1 MSVPL
6 DLDQLQSF
14 CAIAD
19 CGSFTEAARRVNK
32 TQSAVSMQIKR
43 LEERLGHPL
52 LTRDGR
58 SVSLT
63 QHGEVL
69 YARARKMLRTNA
81 EIMDHFSEGD
91 LAGSIRFGVPDDYA
105 VRLLPVILSSFQRT
119 HPKIAVDVA
128 CMASEQL
135 LEGMKAGKYDLVVF
149 TQGTDQNFGEL
160 FRTEKMFWV
169 ASHGGRAL
177 ASEPMPLASGSQT
190 CIWRTEAV
198 EALNRVGKD
207 YRIAYTSSNATAIS
221 SAVLSD
227 LAVGFLPESALQPGM
242 RVLGEEQGMPRLSD
256 AQIALMRG
264 SHAYG
269 GIYDVLAN
277 HIVQSMG
284 NLDTRV
290 PLAEAAE

>member
-1 MSVPL
+1 MAAPL

-43 LEERLGHPL
+43 LEERLGQSL
-52 LTRDGR
+52 LARDGR
-58 SVSLT
+58 SVTLT
-63 QHGEVL
+63 VHGEAL

-81 EIMDHFSEGD
+81 EIMDHFSDGV

-128 CMASEQL
+128 CMASEEL
-135 LEGMKAGKYDLVVF
+135 LNGMRVGRYDLIVF
-149 TQGTDQNFGEL
+149 TQGTEQNYGEL
-160 FRTEKMFWV
+160 FRTEKMHWV
-169 ASHGGRAL
+169 TSHGGRAL
-177 ASEPMPLASGSQT
+177 ASEPIAIACGPSC
-190 CIWRTEAV
+190 CIWRKDAL
-198 EALNRVGKD
+198 EALDRTGKD

-227 LAVGFLPESALQPGM
+227 LAIGFLPESALQPGM
-242 RVLGEEQGMPRLSD
+242 RVINDDVGLPRLGD
-256 AQIALMRG
+256 AQIALMRA

-269 GIYDVLAN
+269 GIYDALAS

-284 NLDTRV
+284 NLETALPD
-290 PLAEAAE
+290 AEAAE